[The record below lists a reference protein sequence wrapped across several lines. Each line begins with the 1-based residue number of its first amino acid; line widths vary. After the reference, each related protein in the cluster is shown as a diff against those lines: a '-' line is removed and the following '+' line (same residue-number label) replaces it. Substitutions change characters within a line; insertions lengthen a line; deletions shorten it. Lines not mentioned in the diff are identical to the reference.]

1 MDVTTCMMVKG
12 QELQCVCVC
21 LLGRLG
27 GGGLFS
33 RFMWLPHIISE
44 VKDSILAS
52 FTHQYTEE

>member
-1 MDVTTCMMVKG
+1 MYDGKRARVTV
-12 QELQCVCVC
+12 CVCVFVRET
-21 LLGRLG
+21 GR
-27 GGGLFS
+27 GLFS